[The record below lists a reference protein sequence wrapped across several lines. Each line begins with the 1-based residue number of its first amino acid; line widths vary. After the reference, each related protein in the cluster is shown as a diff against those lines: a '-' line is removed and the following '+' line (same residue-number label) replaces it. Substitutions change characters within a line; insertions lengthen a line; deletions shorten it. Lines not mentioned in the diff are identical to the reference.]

1 MLETRVIIVIGI
13 AELFRNYGN
22 VDLQEG
28 ERERRDEEE
37 IMTKIKLLSALTFSC
52 APLPRK
58 HTSTNQGSAHLREE
72 LIRRKAQPVQRRKRR
87 GLR

>member
-28 ERERRDEEE
+28 ERERRDK
-37 IMTKIKLLSALTFSC
+37 TAFCSHF
-52 APLPRK
+52 
-58 HTSTNQGSAHLREE
+58 
-72 LIRRKAQPVQRRKRR
+72 
-87 GLR
+87 